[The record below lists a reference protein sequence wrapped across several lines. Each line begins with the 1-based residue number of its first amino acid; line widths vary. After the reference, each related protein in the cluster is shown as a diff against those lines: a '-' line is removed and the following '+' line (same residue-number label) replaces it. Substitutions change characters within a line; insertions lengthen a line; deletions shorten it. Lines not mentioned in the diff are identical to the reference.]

1 MGKKNPT
8 PNYKLMFESAVYSL
22 QVAYTEYKKA
32 KQEELR
38 WTFFDNKGQF
48 SILAGYEE
56 RRKRV
61 EKAEV
66 EVARLM
72 QLVKEYDVMKGG
84 TE

>member
-1 MGKKNPT
+1 MAKKKPT
-8 PNYKLMFESAVYSL
+8 PNYNLMFESAVYSL

-32 KQEELR
+32 KNEELR
-38 WTFFDNKGQF
+38 WTFFDSNGRF
-48 SILAGYEE
+48 ALLDGYEE

-61 EKAEV
+61 EKAEA

-72 QLVKEYDVMKGG
+72 QLVKEYNVMKGG